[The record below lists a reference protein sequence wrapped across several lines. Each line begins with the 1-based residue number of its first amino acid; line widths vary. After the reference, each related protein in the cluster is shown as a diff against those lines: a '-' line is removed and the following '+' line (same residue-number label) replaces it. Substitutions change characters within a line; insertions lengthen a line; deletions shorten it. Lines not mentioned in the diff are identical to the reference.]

1 MSEIQIS
8 QIKKRDI
15 EEKINYHLVRKIYM
29 SELWVER
36 YRPSTVS
43 EIKGQKAV
51 VERLN
56 AYSNNKTF
64 PHLLFAGP
72 PGTGKTTAALALTR
86 DVFGSNF
93 RRNLL
98 EMNAS
103 DERKLESIRTKVKQ
117 FARTAPSPGT
127 TFKVIFLDEA
137 DALTPDA
144 QGALRRI
151 MEQNSETCRFIL
163 SCNYSSKIIEP
174 IQSRCA
180 VFRFR
185 PLDEEQILERISIV
199 ANNEGIKIENQAADA
214 IAKVSLGD
222 LRKAI
227 TSLQVAA
234 SLDSNVTRD
243 LVYETT
249 ATAPPEDL
257 HRFFLS
263 CKEDGFQTARRR
275 LKDILNN
282 FGLAGTDFV
291 NQLHRELS
299 TVSFLD
305 EIQKLAITEVMA
317 ETDFRM
323 VEGGGEA
330 LQLDAMTAKICAL
343 L

>member
-1 MSEIQIS
+1 
-8 QIKKRDI
+8 
-15 EEKINYHLVRKIYM
+15 M

-43 EIKGQKAV
+43 EIKGQQAV
-51 VERLN
+51 VARLT
-56 AYSNNKTF
+56 AYSSKKTF

-86 DVFGSNF
+86 DVFGTDF
-93 RRNLL
+93 RRNIL

-185 PLDEEQILERISIV
+185 PLDKEQILERISVV
-199 ANNEGIKIENQAADA
+199 ANNEGIKIEDQAADA

-249 ATAPPEDL
+249 ATAPPEQL

-263 CKEDGFQTARRR
+263 CKEDGFQPARRR
-275 LKDILNN
+275 LRDILNN

-305 EIQKLAITEVMA
+305 EVQKLAITEIMA

-323 VEGGGEA
+323 VEGGGES
-330 LQLDAMTAKICAL
+330 LQLDAMTAKICSIF
-343 L
+343 

>member
-1 MSEIQIS
+1 MN
-8 QIKKRDI
+8 DI
-15 EEKINYHLVRKIYM
+15 VRVQYG
-29 SELWVER
+29 
-36 YRPSTVS
+36 
-43 EIKGQKAV
+43 EIKGQQAV
-51 VERLN
+51 VARLS
-56 AYSNNKTF
+56 AYANNKSF

-86 DVFGSNF
+86 DVFGKEF
-93 RRNLL
+93 RRNIL

-127 TFKVIFLDEA
+127 SFKVIFLDEA

-185 PLDEEQILERISIV
+185 PLENEQILERISIV
-199 ANNEGIKIENQAADA
+199 AKNENIMIEHEAAKA
-214 IAKVSLGD
+214 IAQVSLGD

-249 ATAPPEDL
+249 ATAPPESL
-257 HRFFLS
+257 HRYFLA
-263 CKEDGFQTARRR
+263 CKEDGFQPARRR
-275 LKDILNN
+275 LKEILNN

-299 TVSFLD
+299 MVKFLD
-305 EIQKLAITEVMA
+305 ELQKLSITEIMA

-323 VEGGGEA
+323 VEGGGES
-330 LQLDAMTAKICAL
+330 LQLDAMTAKICAIL
-343 L
+343 NI

>member
-1 MSEIQIS
+1 
-8 QIKKRDI
+8 
-15 EEKINYHLVRKIYM
+15 M

-36 YRPSTVS
+36 YRPRTVS
-43 EIKGQKAV
+43 DIKGQQAV
-51 VERLN
+51 VARLN
-56 AYSNNKTF
+56 AYSSNKTF

-86 DVFGSNF
+86 DVFGADF
-93 RRNLL
+93 RRNIL

-185 PLDEEQILERISIV
+185 PLDKEQILERISIV
-199 ANNEGIKIENQAADA
+199 ANNEDIKIENEAADA

-234 SLDSNVTRD
+234 SLDSNITRD

-249 ATAPPEDL
+249 ATAPPEEL

-263 CKEDGFQTARRR
+263 CKEDGFQPARRR
-275 LKDILNN
+275 LRDILNN

-305 EIQKLAITEVMA
+305 EVQKLAITEVMA

-323 VEGGGEA
+323 VEGGGES
-330 LQLDAMTAKICAL
+330 LQLDAMTAKICTL
-343 L
+343 F

>member
-1 MSEIQIS
+1 
-8 QIKKRDI
+8 
-15 EEKINYHLVRKIYM
+15 M

-36 YRPSTVS
+36 HRPSSVR
-43 EIKGQKAV
+43 EMKGQRAV
-51 VERLN
+51 VDRLR
-56 AYSNNKTF
+56 AYADSGTF
-64 PHLLFAGP
+64 PHLMFAGP

-86 DVFGSNF
+86 DVFGEGYRS
-93 RRNLL
+93 NLL

-117 FARTAPSPGT
+117 FARTAPMPGT

-151 MEQNSETCRFIL
+151 MEQFAETCRFIL
-163 SCNYSSKIIEP
+163 SCNYSSKIVEA

-185 PLDEEQILERISIV
+185 PLDEEKVLETVLEISKH
-199 ANNEGIKIENQAADA
+199 EGINLDKGAAEA
-214 IAKVSLGD
+214 ISKVSLGD

-234 SLDSNVTRD
+234 SLDLNVTRE

-257 HRFFLS
+257 HGFFLA
-263 CKEDGFQTARRR
+263 CKEDGFQPARRR
-275 LKDILNN
+275 MRGILDR
-282 FGLAGTDFV
+282 FGLAGTDLV
-291 NQLHRELS
+291 NQLHRELGGV
-299 TVSFLD
+299 TFLD
-305 EIQKLAITEVMA
+305 EIQKLSVTEAMA
-317 ETDFRM
+317 ECDFRM
-323 VEGGGEA
+323 VEGGGES
-330 LQLDAMTAKICAL
+330 LQLDAMAAKICQL
-343 L
+343 LQS

>member
-1 MSEIQIS
+1 
-8 QIKKRDI
+8 
-15 EEKINYHLVRKIYM
+15 M

-36 YRPSTVS
+36 YRPKTVS
-43 EIKGQKAV
+43 EIKGQQAV
-51 VERLN
+51 VARLS
-56 AYSNNKTF
+56 AYANNKSF

-86 DVFGSNF
+86 DVFGKEF
-93 RRNLL
+93 RRNIL

-127 TFKVIFLDEA
+127 SFKVIFLDEA

-185 PLDEEQILERISIV
+185 PLENEQILERISIV
-199 ANNEGIKIENQAADA
+199 AKNENIMIEHEAAKA
-214 IAKVSLGD
+214 IAQVSLGD

-249 ATAPPEDL
+249 ATAPPESL
-257 HRFFLS
+257 HRYFLA
-263 CKEDGFQTARRR
+263 CKEDGFQPARRR
-275 LKDILNN
+275 LKEILNN

-299 TVSFLD
+299 MVKFLD
-305 EIQKLAITEVMA
+305 ELQKLSITEIMA

-323 VEGGGEA
+323 VEGGGES
-330 LQLDAMTAKICAL
+330 LQLDAMTAKICAIL
-343 L
+343 NI

>member
-1 MSEIQIS
+1 
-8 QIKKRDI
+8 
-15 EEKINYHLVRKIYM
+15 M

-36 YRPSTVS
+36 YRPRTVS
-43 EIKGQKAV
+43 DIKGQQAV
-51 VERLN
+51 VARLN
-56 AYSNNKTF
+56 AYSSNKTF

-86 DVFGSNF
+86 DVFGADF
-93 RRNLL
+93 RRNIL

-185 PLDEEQILERISIV
+185 PLDKEQILERISIV
-199 ANNEGIKIENQAADA
+199 ANNEDIKIENEAADA

-249 ATAPPEDL
+249 ATAPPEEL

-263 CKEDGFQTARRR
+263 CKEDGFQPARRR
-275 LKDILNN
+275 LRDILNN

-305 EIQKLAITEVMA
+305 EVQKLAITEVMA

-323 VEGGGEA
+323 VEGGGES
-330 LQLDAMTAKICAL
+330 LQLDAMTAKICTL
-343 L
+343 F